1 MKNIFNVIKN
11 KFSLMIALCFLVGS
25 ALAQDAS
32 SLNVGDIAPSLVLNS
47 NNNSIQS
54 FSFPYQ
60 NRITLLFFWSSSVA
74 KSKENIYKYKRIY
87 TKYADVGYKTA
98 EGFDMISVA
107 MQSDKNAWMRD
118 LEKYN
123 LAEINNCIS
132 LRGYSDMFI
141 KNYKISST
149 PSSFLIDE
157 TGKIVAVNPSIKTI
171 IEYLDSKRNVE
182 LNTDVQTKISGKIMF
197 GNKTLQA
204 LSGEMLYFI
213 KGQDTLKS
221 MVIGEKG
228 DFFIDNLNTQENLKV
243 LIKSTNKI
251 QDDQTIYITSEN
263 GEIVS
268 DFFITDSGF
277 ENTILDAEMAYLKS
291 SSDNQSSVI
300 SDKSLKDLYTNEQ
313 IFLSKETVLSA
324 DAKNKLSKIVI
335 KLKENPKTKLEIISH
350 TNAIG
355 DAKNNLTLTVKQ
367 SNAVVNFLISKEI
380 DKSRLKPIGK
390 GELEILNKCKDGVK
404 CSDSEQ
410 KENCRTEFKF
420 FPL

>member
-1 MKNIFNVIKN
+1 MKN
-11 KFSLMIALCFLVGS
+11 KFSLMIAISFLLGS
-25 ALAQDAS
+25 VSAQDAS
-32 SLNVGDIAPSLVLNS
+32 SLNVGDVAPGLVLNS

-87 TKYADVGYKTA
+87 SKYSDVGYKTA
-98 EGFDMISVA
+98 EGFNVISVA
-107 MQSDKNAWMRD
+107 MQSDKNAWMQD

-157 TGKIVAVNPSIKTI
+157 MGKIIAINPSIKTI

-182 LNTDVQTKISGKIMF
+182 LNTDVQTKISGKILF

-204 LSGEMLYFI
+204 LSGEILYFI
-213 KGQDTLKS
+213 KGQDTLTS
-221 MVIGEKG
+221 MLLGEKG
-228 DFFIDNLNTQENLKV
+228 NFFMDNLNTQENLKV
-243 LIKSTNKI
+243 FIKSTNKI
-251 QDDQTIYITSEN
+251 QDDQTVYITSEN

-268 DFFITDSGF
+268 EFIKIDNGF
-277 ENTILDAEMAYLKS
+277 EYTILDAEMAYLKS

-300 SDKSLKDLYTNEQ
+300 SDKSLKGLYDVEQ
-313 IFLSKETVLSA
+313 LFLSKEIVLSA
-324 DAKNKLSKIVI
+324 DSKNKLKAIVL

-355 DAKNNLTLTVKQ
+355 DVKNNLTTTIKQ
-367 SNAVVNFLISKEI
+367 SNAVVNFLISKGI

-390 GELEILNKCKDGVK
+390 GEQEILNKCKDGIK
-404 CSDSEQ
+404 CSDAEHKQ
-410 KENCRTEFKF
+410 NCRIEFKF
-420 FPL
+420 YPL

>member
-1 MKNIFNVIKN
+1 MKN
-11 KFSLMIALCFLVGS
+11 KFSLMIAISFLLGS
-25 ALAQDAS
+25 VSAQDAS
-32 SLNVGDIAPSLVLNS
+32 SLNVGDVAPGLVLNS

-87 TKYADVGYKTA
+87 SKYSDVGYKTA
-98 EGFDMISVA
+98 EGFNVISVA
-107 MQSDKNAWMRD
+107 MQSDKNAWMQD

-157 TGKIVAVNPSIKTI
+157 MGKIIAINPSIKTI

-182 LNTDVQTKISGKIMF
+182 LNTDVQTKISGKILF

-204 LSGEMLYFI
+204 LSGEILYFI
-213 KGQDTLKS
+213 KGQDTLTS
-221 MVIGEKG
+221 MLLGEKG
-228 DFFIDNLNTQENLKV
+228 NFFMDNLNTQENLKV
-243 LIKSTNKI
+243 FIKSTNKI
-251 QDDQTIYITSEN
+251 QDDQTVYITSEN

-268 DFFITDSGF
+268 EFIKIDNGF
-277 ENTILDAEMAYLKS
+277 EYTILDAEMAYLKS

-300 SDKSLKDLYTNEQ
+300 SDKSLKGLYDVEQ
-313 IFLSKETVLSA
+313 LFLSKEIVLSA
-324 DAKNKLSKIVI
+324 DSKNKLKAIVL

-355 DAKNNLTLTVKQ
+355 DVKNNLTTTIKQ
-367 SNAVVNFLISKEI
+367 SNAVVNFLISKGI

-390 GELEILNKCKDGVK
+390 GEQEILNKCKDGIK
-404 CSDSEQ
+404 CSDSEHKQ
-410 KENCRTEFKF
+410 NCRIEFKF
-420 FPL
+420 YPL

>member
-1 MKNIFNVIKN
+1 MKNILYAIKN
-11 KFSLMIALCFLVGS
+11 KFSMMIALCFLVVCTS
-25 ALAQDAS
+25 AQDTS
-32 SLNVGDIAPSLVLNS
+32 PLNVGDVAPGLVLNS

-74 KSKENIYKYKRIY
+74 KSKENIYKYKRIFN
-87 TKYADVGYKTA
+87 KYADVGYKTA
-98 EGFDMISVA
+98 EGFNMISVA
-107 MQSDKNAWMRD
+107 LQSDKNTWIQD

-123 LAEINNCIS
+123 LSEINNCIS
-132 LRGYSDMFI
+132 LRGYNDLFI

-157 TGKIVAVNPSIKTI
+157 TGKIIAINPSIKTI
-171 IEYLDSKRNVE
+171 IEYLDSKRNTE
-182 LNTDVQTKISGKIMF
+182 LNTDVQTKISGKIVF
-197 GNKTLQA
+197 GNKTVQD

-213 KGQDTLKS
+213 KGNDTLTS
-221 MVIGEKG
+221 VVLGEKG
-228 DFFIDNLNTQENLKV
+228 NFFRDNLNTQENLKV
-243 LIKSTNKI
+243 FIKSTNKI
-251 QDDQTIYITSEN
+251 SDDQTVFLTSEN

-268 DFFITDSGF
+268 DFIKTDNGF

-300 SDKSLKDLYTNEQ
+300 IDKSLKGLYAVEHLFQ
-313 IFLSKETVLSA
+313 SKETILSA
-324 DAKNKLSKIVI
+324 ESKNKLNTIVL

-350 TNAIG
+350 TNAMG
-355 DAKNNLTLTVKQ
+355 DAKNNLTTTNKQ
-367 SNAVVNFLISKEI
+367 SNAVVSFLISKGI
-380 DKSRLKPIGK
+380 DKARLKPIGK
-390 GELEILNKCKDGVK
+390 GEQEILNKCKDGVK
-404 CSDSEQ
+404 CSDTEQ

>member
-98 EGFDMISVA
+98 EGFNMISVA

-123 LAEINNCIS
+123 LVEINNCIS

-251 QDDQTIYITSEN
+251 RDDQTIYITSEN

-324 DAKNKLSKIVI
+324 DAKNKLSKIVV